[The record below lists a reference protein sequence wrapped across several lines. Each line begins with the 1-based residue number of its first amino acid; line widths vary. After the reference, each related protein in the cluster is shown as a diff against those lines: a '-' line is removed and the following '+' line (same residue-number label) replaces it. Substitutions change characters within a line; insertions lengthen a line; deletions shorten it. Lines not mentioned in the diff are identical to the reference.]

1 MIAFV
6 GGMEYFAYLC
16 KNIKVMQVLLN
27 IPDVKAPFLMDVL
40 QHISY
45 VKIKPLTDEK
55 ALLLTETREAVE
67 EMRQIKSGKKQARN
81 MEDFL
86 NEL

>member
-1 MIAFV
+1 
-6 GGMEYFAYLC
+6 
-16 KNIKVMQVLLN
+16 MQVLLN

-45 VKIKPLTDEK
+45 VKVRPLTDER
-55 ALLLTETREAVE
+55 AFLLTDIREAVD
-67 EMRQIKSGKKQARN
+67 EMRQIKNGKKQARN
-81 MEDFL
+81 VEDFL

>member
-1 MIAFV
+1 
-6 GGMEYFAYLC
+6 MEYFAYIC
-16 KNIKVMQVLLN
+16 EKTETMQVLLS

-45 VKIKPLTDEK
+45 VKVKPLTDEK
-55 ALLLTETREAVE
+55 ALLLTDIREAVE
-67 EMRQIKSGKKQARN
+67 EMRQIKSGKKHARN

>member
-1 MIAFV
+1 
-6 GGMEYFAYLC
+6 
-16 KNIKVMQVLLN
+16 MQVLLN

-45 VKIKPLTDEK
+45 VKVKPLTDER

-67 EMRQIKSGKKQARN
+67 EMKQIKSGKKQARD